1 LLPVGVI
8 GVRGEFE
15 PGDSVRIVAP
25 DGTEIGRGLARLG
38 ALDAARVAGKKGRE
52 LEAVL
57 GAGTA
62 DAVLIHKDDL
72 VLA

>member
-1 LLPVGVI
+1 VL

-15 PGDSVRIVAP
+15 PGDAVRIVAP
-25 DGTEIGRGLARLG
+25 DGSEVGRGLARLG
-38 ALDAARVAGKKGRE
+38 AMDAARAAGKKGRD

-57 GAGTA
+57 GPGSA